1 MKTVIRMLL
10 MLVVSVAVSLVVSAQ
25 EQEKEIPGKKIFTEN
40 KCQSCHSVEAV
51 GIKKKPNQK
60 PPDLSTVGS
69 ERKAD
74 VIAAFLK
81 KKETLN
87 NAKHMVSFKGS
98 DEDLGVLSTWLESLK
113 GDSAKTGN

>member
-1 MKTVIRMLL
+1 MGGVVLSVGLL
-10 MLVVSVAVSLVVSAQ
+10 AQ
-25 EQEKEIPGKKIFTEN
+25 EQTKDDAGKKIFTDN
-40 KCQSCHSVEAV
+40 KCQSCHSIEAV

-60 PPDLSTVGS
+60 PPDLSAVGA
-69 ERKAD
+69 ERKAEFL
-74 VIAAFLK
+74 AAYLK

-113 GDSAKTGN
+113 GDSAKPSK